1 MRSPKNRLKLTGD
14 THPPEVEF
22 DLGADEDVVM
32 YAIVPEDEGQSRI
45 YADGFVLPGQL
56 AEVGVAQVVVG
67 TTPRPR
73 QFTPW
78 LAVGAMLAFGLL
90 VSRLLRR

>member
-22 DLGADEDVVM
+22 DLGGEEDVVM
-32 YAIVPEDEGQSRI
+32 YAIVPEDEAQPRI

-56 AEVGVAQVVVG
+56 AEVGVAQVAVG
-67 TTPRPR
+67 TMPSPR
-73 QFTPW
+73 FTPW
-78 LAVGAMLAFGLL
+78 IAVGAILAFGFL